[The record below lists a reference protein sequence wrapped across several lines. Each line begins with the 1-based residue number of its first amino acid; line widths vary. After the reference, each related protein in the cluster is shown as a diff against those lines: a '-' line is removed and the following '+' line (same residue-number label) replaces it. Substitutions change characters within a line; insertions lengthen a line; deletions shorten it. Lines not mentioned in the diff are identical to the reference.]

1 MDTKKEQK
9 EQTKFYCEKC
19 DFFTSRKANWQR
31 HILTA
36 KHKKITNG
44 NISVKKNQCSHC
56 MKVYKFRSGLSRHK
70 KKCPK
75 ISKQPNTE
83 ISRIQSVIKEIVR
96 DNEKKTELLDK
107 LITECNAKLSIL

>member
-44 NISVKKNQCSHC
+44 IAKKYECICGKS
-56 MKVYKFRSGLSRHK
+56 YKFSSGLSRHK
-70 KKCPK
+70 KKC
-75 ISKQPNTE
+75 
-83 ISRIQSVIKEIVR
+83 
-96 DNEKKTELLDK
+96 KK
-107 LITECNAKLSIL
+107 